1 MTILYKSKTGD
12 IDSLSNSFVMTA
24 MRLEALMERYLFKPS
39 GLSAASFKILAFVKN
54 NKNCSPSEMLDYL
67 GGTKSNITQRLNF
80 LERSSFICSSKS
92 KEGDKRK
99 ILVCLSSAGETKL
112 TEVMNKFRKNSIH
125 FEKFF
130 TKEEISNHLSFM
142 VKLNESLDK
151 TEKLMQDCQCKLHN
165 K

>member
-39 GLSAASFKILAFVKN
+39 GLSAASFKILSFVKN
-54 NKNCSPSEMLDYL
+54 NKDCSPSEILDYL

-80 LERSSFICSSKS
+80 LERSSFICSNKPRN
-92 KEGDKRK
+92 GDKRRV
-99 ILVCLSSAGETKL
+99 LVCLSKAGEKKL
-112 TEVMNKFRKNSIH
+112 SEVMNKFKENSIH

-151 TEKLMQDCQCKLHN
+151 TEKLMKNCHCKLHN